1 MNLKPTTTPQV
12 ILLLPSDTMIAADMR
27 RGILRYVHAHEPW
40 SLRVVEGYHQQRGFC
55 QADRTANF
63 GVCPLN

>member
-1 MNLKPTTTPQV
+1 MNPKPTTTPQV
-12 ILLLPSDTMIAADMR
+12 ILLLPSDTTIAADMR
-27 RGILRYVHAHEPW
+27 RGILRYIPAHAPW
-40 SLRVVEGYHQQRGFC
+40 SLRVVVGYHQQRVFC